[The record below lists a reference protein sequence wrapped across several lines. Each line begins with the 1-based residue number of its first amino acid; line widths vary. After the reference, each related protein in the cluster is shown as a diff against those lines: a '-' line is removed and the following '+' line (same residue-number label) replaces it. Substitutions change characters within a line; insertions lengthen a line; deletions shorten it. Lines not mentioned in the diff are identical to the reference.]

1 MCILHERPLRSR
13 PRAASVLWTGVGAPA
28 FTPAEDFSP
37 TGTSALPDR
46 PAVPN
51 NAPRMARPTARSSG
65 TPWAQRTLSILG
77 VLLLV
82 PALTGDARAQRAPAP
97 TASASAGAPAG
108 LRIHVRGSA
117 ELQASAS
124 AEPEGFTLRGELVDD
139 AGSPIP
145 RATITVQA
153 FTPDGPKA
161 PIQLRSFKPCDAP
174 ALRRGARGANA
185 DDLTLETDDR
195 GAFCALGAAPL
206 PKVRLVLRYAGSKI
220 HDPFETEV
228 GVESEQE
235 HLLRTLLR
243 FEPPPEIVDLD
254 HESVTV
260 TGSLRVDRNEQ
271 ARVGAQGL
279 GLAARREGLTL
290 SLEDE
295 HGNAVAEAITGGD
308 GRARFEVKTARLD
321 PPGQGELNVR
331 FAGTASLAKASAS
344 QPVVR
349 RAEVHLA
356 LSHPIER
363 ADAEEGFPIDV
374 EVSTGRGPVSGGV
387 VEIVRMGPRNTSV
400 LSGETIGAGAV
411 DGGHARVTVTFASG
425 GAGTV
430 PILLRYVPA
439 APWYRAGPALQ
450 TDVHLAGPGILK
462 QLLLALTVLVAAAW
476 VLAGWRRAPKAL
488 VPQGETI
495 VPGPP
500 SGRAGVQVL
509 GPAPSATGWRGVV
522 SDAHEGTPVAGA
534 TLVIIAPSFAGDG
547 VVARV
552 ITDERGA
559 FALEAQHRSDAR
571 LVVDAP
577 FHSTHEQALP
587 PPSTLGV
594 ALVTRR
600 RALLDRL
607 VRWARR
613 QGAPFDGSPEPT
625 PGHVRR
631 VAARGN
637 AEEIEQWARQVEAAA
652 YSPDPVG
659 EELERGVRSVEPRPV
674 R

>member
-1 MCILHERPLRSR
+1 MDGGEGLLLQRTERISHFP
-13 PRAASVLWTGVGAPA
+13 
-28 FTPAEDFSP
+28 F
-37 TGTSALPDR
+37 TSALPDR
-46 PAVPN
+46 RAVPN
-51 NAPRMARPTARSSG
+51 NAPRMTRRRARSARG
-65 TPWAQRTLSILG
+65 PRARLTLLLLG
-77 VLLLV
+77 VLFLAPNL
-82 PALTGDARAQRAPAP
+82 AGDARAQRAPQP
-97 TASASAGAPAG
+97 PPSASASAGAPGG

-124 AEPEGFTLRGELVDD
+124 AEPEGFTLRGELIDD

-145 RATITVQA
+145 KATITVQA
-153 FTPDGPKA
+153 FTADGPKT
-161 PIQLRSFKPCDAP
+161 PIQLRSFKPCEAP
-174 ALRRGARGANA
+174 SLRRGARGVSA
-185 DDLTLETDDR
+185 DDLSLETDER
-195 GAFCALGAAPL
+195 GAFCAIGVAPL
-206 PKVRLVLRYAGSKI
+206 PKARLVLRYAGSKI
-220 HDPFETEV
+220 HDPFETEIS
-228 GVESEQE
+228 VESEHE
-235 HLLRTLLR
+235 HLLRTLIR
-243 FEPPPEIVDLD
+243 FEPPPEVVDLD
-254 HESVTV
+254 RESVTV
-260 TGSLRVDRNEQ
+260 TGSVRVDRNEQ
-271 ARVGAQGL
+271 ARVGIQGL

-290 SLEDE
+290 TLEDE
-295 HGNAVAEAITGGD
+295 RGSAVAEAITGGD
-308 GRARFEVKTARLD
+308 GRARFDVKTAKLD
-321 PPGQGELNVR
+321 VPGQGELVVR
-331 FAGTASLAKASAS
+331 FAGTATLAKASAS

-349 RAEVHLA
+349 RAEVRLA
-356 LSHPIER
+356 LTHPIER
-363 ADAEEGFPIDV
+363 ADADEGFPIDV
-374 EVSTGRGPVSGGV
+374 EVTTARGPVDGGV
-387 VEIVRMGPRNTSV
+387 VEILRVGPRTASV
-400 LSGETIGAGAV
+400 LAGETIGAGAV
-411 DGGHARVTVTFASG
+411 DAGHARVTVTFSSG

-450 TDVHLAGPGILK
+450 TDVHLAGPGIFK
-462 QLLLALTVLVAAAW
+462 QLLLALAVLVAAAW

-488 VPQGETI
+488 VPQGDTI

-509 GPAPSATGWRGVV
+509 GPALSATGWRGVV

-552 ITDERGA
+552 VTDERGA
-559 FALEAQHRSDAR
+559 FTLEAQHRSDAR

-577 FHSTHEQALP
+577 FHSSHEQALP

-631 VAARGN
+631 VASRGN
-637 AEEIEQWARQVEAAA
+637 AVEIEAWARQVEAAA

-659 EELERGVRSVEPRPV
+659 EDLERGVRSAEPRPV